1 MSYPIRN
8 IAFNKLL
15 NTRDLGGLPVKDGG
29 TIRPKTFLR
38 AASLY
43 RLTPSDGEK
52 LVEEFKVAYD
62 IDLRI
67 EKELTRQPD
76 TPLPGVQYL
85 HFQLREDVMESFE
98 RRTGET
104 IDRMVRRIPGMPQLY
119 LNMVTKENSLE
130 ALRGIFRVFFD
141 DVVPGEKAALF
152 HCSEGKDRTGIVAAL
167 LEDLLGVPRD
177 IIWDDYI
184 LSNAAFEKRNRRYY
198 IGTRLVMK
206 KSTADAFKDM
216 YHANTDMLKNM
227 FAYLDDTYGGTEGFF
242 TDALGF
248 DKSEIEAFR
257 EKVIAK

>member
-1 MSYPIRN
+1 MAYPIQN
-8 IAFNKLL
+8 IPFRKLL
-15 NTRDLGGLPVKDGG
+15 NTRDLGGLPVKGGG

-43 RLTPSDGEK
+43 RLTPSDGRK
-52 LVEEFKVAYD
+52 LVEEYCVSFD

-76 TPLPGVQYL
+76 TPLPGVKYL
-85 HFQLREDVMESFE
+85 HFQLREDVMENFD

-104 IDRMVRRIPGMPQLY
+104 IDKMVRRIPGMPQLY
-119 LNMVTKENSLE
+119 LNMVSKENSLE
-130 ALRGIFRVFFD
+130 ALRGIFRVLFD
-141 DVVPGEKAALF
+141 EVAPGEKAALF

-184 LSNAAFEKRNRRYY
+184 LSNKAFEKRNRRYY
-198 IGTRLVMK
+198 LGTRLIMRK
-206 KSTADAFKDM
+206 ATADAFKDM

-242 TDALGF
+242 LEALGF
-248 DKSEIEAFR
+248 RKSEIEAFR
-257 EKVIAK
+257 SKVIEQ